1 MDETTKLIEGA
12 TTAVMEEQPDTFK
25 QRLSLFA
32 RLENVRRELDD
43 RLKAVKRRAD
53 AMKESL
59 LEEMAENGIDSAN
72 VHGLSV
78 FSRTDLFVNKKA
90 NADGVTTQM
99 VCDVLEAL
107 GRGDMVSDG
116 YSGSS
121 LKSLVREIQGD
132 DGDGVP
138 EQLENLLNISR
149 VAVLT
154 TRKA

>member
-1 MDETTKLIEGA
+1 M
-12 TTAVMEEQPDTFK
+12 
-25 QRLSLFA
+25 
-32 RLENVRRELDD
+32 
-43 RLKAVKRRAD
+43 
-53 AMKESL
+53 
-59 LEEMAENGIDSAN
+59 
-72 VHGLSV
+72 HGLSV

-121 LKSLVREIQGD
+121 LKSLVREMQGD